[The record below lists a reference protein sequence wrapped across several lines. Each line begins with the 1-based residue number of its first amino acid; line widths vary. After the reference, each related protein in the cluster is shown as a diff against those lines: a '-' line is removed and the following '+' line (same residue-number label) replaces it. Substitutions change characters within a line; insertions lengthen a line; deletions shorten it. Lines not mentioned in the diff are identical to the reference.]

1 MTWKTHSSR
10 FALSGMLIVLLLVL
24 NSCSLISRPRD
35 GSRASLQTPPRT
47 PAAAGAVVDAS
58 GYLFDPRDESCDGFP
73 QLKVQTMPG
82 TCLGLVSSQ
91 QMRMPRLI
99 TAVPGSEDFL
109 VTDMGGWA
117 PKIGKLFWMKKKG
130 ARFEIIPLME
140 KLDLPHGLAFSEH
153 DRHFYVGENSR
164 IFRFKFNADTGV
176 VSGLQTVVANLA
188 DVVKH
193 MHPLTHFTFSPLTGD
208 LYLNSGA
215 PTDACYQK
223 DGQYKKRCPEEVQQ
237 RMASIQKITRAKLD
251 QVTDTQS
258 LKPGDVEVVAKGL
271 RNSMAM
277 AIHPAGRFLIQGENS
292 RDFPELEEPYE
303 EMNVVRLDRPGV
315 VEHYGWPYC
324 FNNHAVSPEWDPI
337 AVKEPLGQEEP
348 SLVELK
354 KLHGENPFYCGR
366 APIAGLKDY
375 QRPYSL
381 IPPHAAPLSAG
392 YYQGAMFSKE
402 LGGKLLMSFHGH
414 RTTGQRFVAYPV
426 NAQGLPV
433 LTKPSGEKYRF
444 SLPNGCA
451 SEAAFNPRGG
461 FRQHFARYQEVI
473 SGWAPI
479 KGVRPKGAPTG
490 FAVAGDGS
498 IFIVEDKNKTIVRLA
513 KSSTANHQDACGAG
527 LASGSDKNTDTN
539 IPLLAWRNALSG
551 EGTEETLRRTQYVE
565 ITKALRQDT
574 RCLKCHESLINKDL
588 GETPDA
594 FTTLDF
600 FVRSGWLVPG
610 EPEKSLLYGALSGNG
625 IAPAMPPAG
634 YDALQDSAEGR
645 EAIQTL
651 KSWIAGLPKD
661 IDSRYAQVRV
671 TKALNIRRTPS
682 TELQPCGQFRPDD
695 VVYVDPRA
703 SSRVRAG
710 GVLWSKVYLVPGHTR
725 LAKGVCAQPLDG
737 VYYAAIP

>member
-1 MTWKTHSSR
+1 MTPKIRPS
-10 FALSGMLIVLLLVL
+10 LLLQTAIVTTFL
-24 NSCSLISRPRD
+24 MTLSACSLVSRPSD
-35 GSRASLQTPPRT
+35 GSQTSLQSSPRV
-47 PAAAGAVVDAS
+47 PAASGATVDAS

-73 QLKVQTMPG
+73 ALKVQTMPG

-99 TAVPGSEDFL
+99 VAVPGSEDFL
-109 VTDMGGWA
+109 VTDMGGWT
-117 PKIGKLFWMKKKG
+117 PKIGKLWWMKKKG
-130 ARFEIIPLME
+130 ARFEIVALMD
-140 KLDLPHGLAFSEH
+140 KLDLVHGLAFNER
-153 DRHFYVGENSR
+153 DRYFYVGENSR
-164 IFRFKFNADTGV
+164 IFRFRFNADTGA

-188 DVVKH
+188 DVAKH

-215 PTDACYQK
+215 PTDACFQK

-237 RMASIQKITRAKLD
+237 QMASIQKITRAKLD
-251 QVTDTQS
+251 TVTDTHGLQQ
-258 LKPGDVEVVAKGL
+258 GDVEVVAKGL

-303 EMNVVRLDRPGV
+303 EMNVIRLDRPGV

-337 AVKEPLGQEEP
+337 AVKEPTGDQSPTLTD
-348 SLVELK
+348 LK

-366 APIAGLKDY
+366 QPIEGLKDY
-375 QRPYSL
+375 QRPLSL

-392 YYQGAMFSKE
+392 YYQGSMFSKE

-433 LTKPSGEKYRF
+433 LTKPRDEKYRF
-444 SLPNGCA
+444 SLPNGCTN
-451 SEAAFNPRGG
+451 EAPFNPRGG

-479 KGVRPKGAPTG
+479 KGIRPKGAPTG
-490 FAVAGDGS
+490 FAVASDGS

-513 KSSTANHQDACGAG
+513 KSSNAG
-527 LASGSDKNTDTN
+527 YRDNCAAGFVANTDTN
-539 IPLLAWRNALSG
+539 IPLLAWRNALTG
-551 EGTEETLRRTQYVE
+551 DGAEEKLRRTQYVE
-565 ITKALRQDT
+565 ITKSLRRDD

-610 EPEKSLLYGALSGNG
+610 APEKSLLYGALTGNG

-634 YDALQDSAEGR
+634 YDSLQDSAEGR
-645 EAIQTL
+645 EALQTL
-651 KSWIAGLPKD
+651 KAWITNLPKD
-661 IDSRYAQVRV
+661 IDSRYAQVKV
-671 TKALNIRRTPS
+671 TKALNIRPVPTTDS
-682 TELQPCGQFRPDD
+682 KPCGQFKPDD

-703 SSRVRAG
+703 SSRIRAG
-710 GVLWSKVYLVPGHTR
+710 GVQWSKVYLVPGHTR
-725 LAKGVCAQPLDG
+725 LVKGVCAPPIDG
-737 VYYAAIP
+737 VYYAAI